1 MKKMKLTNSQ
11 LTGRDIVGI
20 GVVPART
27 GADGWDERFTV
38 LARVNVDAAAVPCRE
53 ALASGGRM
61 RAVGHVHAGLP
72 L

>member
-20 GVVPART
+20 VVVPART

-38 LARVNVDAAAVPCRE
+38 LARVNVDSAAVPCRE
-53 ALASGGRM
+53 VLASGGRM
-61 RAVGHVHAGLP
+61 RAVGHVRAGLP